1 MFGELEDILD
11 EIVPDSSDCIIHD
24 EEFMDTVLQLMEEY
38 ISENIEELMEEDF
51 HESFINEIF
60 EIVLTTF
67 GGEIQFTIMLSVN
80 KELRTPQIYFT
91 KLLCLLVHMRPPLFY
106 KKELGSRNYPTIK

>member
-38 ISENIEELMEEDF
+38 ISENI
-51 HESFINEIF
+51 
-60 EIVLTTF
+60 
-67 GGEIQFTIMLSVN
+67 
-80 KELRTPQIYFT
+80 
-91 KLLCLLVHMRPPLFY
+91 
-106 KKELGSRNYPTIK
+106 

>member
-60 EIVLTTF
+60 DRATIIKPSVVYSVDDSFTTRFLGLINILPFFPLYYKGLT
-67 GGEIQFTIMLSVN
+67 
-80 KELRTPQIYFT
+80 
-91 KLLCLLVHMRPPLFY
+91 
-106 KKELGSRNYPTIK
+106 